1 MKMPKNRARYPQKK
15 KDAMVKMEKFISDY
29 PFISIVD
36 LHKVRA
42 NQISQLRKRFRDN
55 LKFYAIKNTLAIK
68 TISKDERLAGL
79 VQGIRG
85 QALFIFSKMDPF
97 ELNILFDKNK
107 ALMAAKGGDTATND
121 VMIPAGNTGLPAG
134 PILSEFKEAKVPT
147 KIESGS
153 IWVSSDTIVVTTGEK
168 ISPKLASLL
177 SKLNIK
183 AIRSGVSIRTAYY
196 KGLTLGEKDIR
207 VDIEEMKA
215 KFATLGRQGFNL
227 AYSARYPAKDVLPLL
242 IAELANN
249 GRALAKAIEY
259 PTASTIGG
267 LISDHVAR
275 ADSLLAVVKEKGY
288 TS

>member
-1 MKMPKNRARYPQKK
+1 MPKRTHYPQRK
-15 KDAMVKMEKFISDY
+15 KDAMAKMEKFISDY
-29 PFISIVD
+29 PFLSIVD
-36 LHKVRA
+36 LRKVRA

-97 ELNILFDKNK
+97 ELNILLDKNK
-107 ALMAAKGGDTATND
+107 ALMSAKGGDIATND

-153 IWVSSDTIVVTTGEK
+153 IWVSSDTVVVTAGET

-183 AIRSGVSIRTAYY
+183 AIRSGLNIRTAYY

-207 VDIEEMKA
+207 VDINEMEA
-215 KFATLGRQGFNL
+215 NVAALARHGLNL

-249 GRALAKAIEY
+249 GRSLAIAIEY
-259 PTASTIGG
+259 PTASTIDR
-267 LISDHVAR
+267 LISDHA
-275 ADSLLAVVKEKGY
+275 AHAASLLAAAKEKGY
-288 TS
+288 S